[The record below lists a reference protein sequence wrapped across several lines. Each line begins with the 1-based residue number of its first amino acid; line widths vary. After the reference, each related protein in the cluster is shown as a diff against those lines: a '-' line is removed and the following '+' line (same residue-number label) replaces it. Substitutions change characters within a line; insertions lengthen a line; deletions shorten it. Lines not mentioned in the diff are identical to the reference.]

1 MIALPRMPTKPTLDD
16 VARWSEELVRA
27 LNAALDQI
35 AQPATGRDANGV
47 PIYYQPTAAT
57 ARRTLDTSTATLAQ
71 VSDFVCTLATD
82 LRARGDI
89 L

>member
-1 MIALPRMPTKPTLDD
+1 MIALPLPPKNANIDD
-16 VARWSEELVRA
+16 LSRWADQLVRA

-35 AQPATGRDANGV
+35 TQPATGRDASGV

-57 ARRTLDTSTATLAQ
+57 ARRTLDTSTATLTQ
-71 VSDFVCTLATD
+71 VSDFVCTLAAD
-82 LRARGDI
+82 LKKRGDI